1 MALALMRRHRRWLF
15 AFLWVVI
22 AAFIILYLTPFQGTS
37 AGSPGETLASV
48 GGMPISVG
56 EFQKSY
62 LRQREMYER
71 IYQGRLDAA
80 ALKSM
85 GLETQVFEGLVADRL
100 VVLEAQRLGLT
111 VTDDAVA
118 HEIATSPQFQQNGRF
133 VGSAEIKRLLDLRGM
148 TEEEFEEGIR
158 ADLLKRRL
166 EALVSDGVTV
176 TPAEA
181 EQEFRRRTEQ
191 IKAEYVLVGVA
202 PFKAQVAVADED
214 VKARFEARKD
224 AYKLPE
230 QRVVSYLLLD
240 TAALKG
246 RVTVTDRDVE
256 AFYQEHKDDFKE
268 PEQVCA
274 SHILIKVKAKPGDQE
289 GHPDA
294 EARKLAESALAQVK
308 AGGDFAALAKK
319 VSEDKGSAERGGDLG
334 CFPRGRMVPDF
345 DNAAFS
351 LAAGETSALV
361 KTSFGYHVIR
371 AASHREETTAPLT
384 QVKEQIR
391 ANILEQRGA
400 ALTSEKS
407 DAVAEALRH
416 GKTLDAAAK
425 ETGFALAKSA
435 PFSRG
440 EGVPPLTSPTL
451 VARAFALKQGEVE
464 KQPFPVA
471 RGVAFIALDE
481 VKPPR
486 VPALAEVKEKVKAD
500 LLDEAAFAKALET
513 ARSLRARAERDGL
526 DKAAVAI
533 GQGLVRKETP
543 NLVGRGQPIGDLGSG
558 AALDDAAFGLPEKVL
573 SEPVRVPGGYAVLR
587 VLEKKPFDPAA
598 FEAQK
603 ASLVAS
609 LKSAKKGQL
618 FQAYMSQARQ
628 RFTIERHPEAM
639 KRVVG

>member
-48 GGMPISVG
+48 GGLPISVG

-62 LRQREMYER
+62 LQQRQMYER

-85 GLETQVFEGLVADRL
+85 GLENQVFEGLVAERL
-100 VVLEAQRLGLT
+100 VELEAKRLGLT
-111 VTDDAVA
+111 VTDEAVA
-118 HEIATSPQFQQNGRF
+118 RELATNPQFQTNGRF
-133 VGSAEIKRLLDLRGM
+133 MGGAEIRRRLELQGR
-148 TEEEFEEGIR
+148 TEEEFEKEIR
-158 ADLLKRRL
+158 DSLLRRRL
-166 EALVSDGVTV
+166 EALVSDGVSV

-202 PFKAQVAVADED
+202 PFKTQVAVGDEA

-224 AYKLPE
+224 AYKIPE

-240 TAALKG
+240 NAALKG

-256 AFYQEHKDDFKE
+256 AYYQEHKDDFKE

-274 SHILIKVKAKPGDQE
+274 SHILVKVKAKPDDPD
-289 GHPDA
+289 GHPEA
-294 EARKLAESALAQVK
+294 EAKKLAESALAQVK
-308 AGGDFAALAKK
+308 AGGDFATLAKK

-334 CFPRGRMVPDF
+334 CFPRGRMVPEF

-351 LAAGETSALV
+351 LASGETSDLV
-361 KTSFGYHVIR
+361 KSSFGYHVIR
-371 AASHREETTAPLT
+371 AVSHREETTPALT

-391 ANILEQRGA
+391 ANILEQRGG
-400 ALTSEKS
+400 ALAEEKAE
-407 DAVAEALRH
+407 AVADALRH
-416 GKTLDAAAK
+416 GKALDAAAR
-425 ETGFALAKSA
+425 ETGFTVAKSA

-440 EGVPPLTSPTL
+440 EGVPPLTSPAL
-451 VARAFALKQGEVE
+451 VARAFALKRGEIE
-464 KQPFPVA
+464 KEPFPVA
-471 RGVAFIALDE
+471 RGAAFIALDE
-481 VKPPR
+481 IKPPR
-486 VPALAEVKEKVKAD
+486 APDLAEVKEKVKAD
-500 LLDEAAFAKALET
+500 LLEEAALAKALE
-513 ARSLRARAERDGL
+513 AAQSLRARAEKDGL
-526 DKAAVAI
+526 EKAATAI

-543 NLVGRGQPIGDLGSG
+543 NLVGRGQPIGDLGAG
-558 AALDDAAFGLPEKVL
+558 ASLDDAAFGLPEKTL
-573 SEPVRVPGGYAVLR
+573 SEPIRVPAGYALVR
-587 VLEKKPFDPAA
+587 VLEKKAFDPVA

-603 ASLVAS
+603 ASLLAS

-628 RFTIERHPEAM
+628 RFTIERRPEAM
-639 KRVVG
+639 KRIVG